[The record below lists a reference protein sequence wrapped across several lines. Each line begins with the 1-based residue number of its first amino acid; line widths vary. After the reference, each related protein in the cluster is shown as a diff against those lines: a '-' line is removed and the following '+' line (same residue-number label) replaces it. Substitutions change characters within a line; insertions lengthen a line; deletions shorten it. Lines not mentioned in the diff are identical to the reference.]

1 MVTAT
6 VTIPKKIS
14 GGEELVVVKRVD
26 FEVFQRWQ
34 NEINDALSKVRR
46 GREEYKKK
54 KIIVAVS
61 PKKFR

>member
-6 VTIPKKIS
+6 VTIPKRIS
-14 GGEELVVVKRVD
+14 GGEELVVVKRAD

-46 GREEYKKK
+46 GREEYRNK
-54 KIIVAVS
+54 KIIVASS
-61 PKKFR
+61 PRKFR